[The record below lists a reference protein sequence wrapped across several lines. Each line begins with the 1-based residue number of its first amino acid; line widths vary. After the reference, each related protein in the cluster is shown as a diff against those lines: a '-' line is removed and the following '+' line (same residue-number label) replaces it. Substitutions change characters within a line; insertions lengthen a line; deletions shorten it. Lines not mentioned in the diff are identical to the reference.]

1 MKSWLAGAVGAY
13 LLGCAT
19 ALAQNPD
26 APAITKRLDKIAK
39 SYPEEQFMGSVLVV
53 EGDHTL
59 LDKGYGMADLKRK
72 IPDSPD
78 AQFRLGSLTKQ
89 FTAALILLLQQD
101 GKLQVADPVSKYLD
115 DAPQTWKKITL
126 ANLLGH
132 TSGIPNFTS
141 DPAFRT
147 WSLRPHSHAEEI
159 GLFRDKP
166 LEFAPGSRYEYSNSN
181 YEVLGAVIEKVSGRD
196 YGELLRER
204 IFEPLE
210 MKNSGLDADG
220 LILPRRAQGYR
231 DSKDWGLAPAQSESM
246 TIPWA
251 AGSIYSTTGDLLRWE
266 HGLFG
271 GKILND
277 ASLQAM
283 TTAGKGNYGL
293 GVEVAQMHGVKVV
306 SHNGGIEGFNTYL
319 CYVPE
324 RQITV
329 VVLSNVNGTAPDT
342 MGPELLNAVLATQ

>member
-101 GKLQVADPVSKYLD
+101 GKLQVADPASKYLD
-115 DAPQTWKKITL
+115 DAPQTWKKITV

-147 WSLRPHSHAEEI
+147 WSLRPHSREEEI

-181 YEVLGAVIEKVSGRD
+181 YEVLGAVIENVSGRD
-196 YGELLRER
+196 HGDDHTLGSGFDLLDDRRPVALGTWSLRRQDSER
-204 IFEPLE
+204 RFAASDDHRRQGKLWTRRG
-210 MKNSGLDADG
+210 SGPDA
-220 LILPRRAQGYR
+220 
-231 DSKDWGLAPAQSESM
+231 WSESGE
-246 TIPWA
+246 P
-251 AGSIYSTTGDLLRWE
+251 
-266 HGLFG
+266 
-271 GKILND
+271 
-277 ASLQAM
+277 
-283 TTAGKGNYGL
+283 
-293 GVEVAQMHGVKVV
+293 
-306 SHNGGIEGFNTYL
+306 
-319 CYVPE
+319 
-324 RQITV
+324 
-329 VVLSNVNGTAPDT
+329 
-342 MGPELLNAVLATQ
+342 